1 MLTYTPKYG
10 ILDYSK
16 NNNNILQTGHF
27 LEYKSSAPHRP
38 LELTTIDIDSSSIW
52 FIYKISNSDSNA
64 IRWSW
69 LDNWGNI
76 WDTSFH
82 PHNAPSNRIA
92 KCSPVFEKPMPDICI
107 ENIVS
112 GKWILDTGSPESNT
126 PHRVQEIL
134 KVYLSMFFE
143 IESLKNTIEEM
154 EWNHDLELDKQ
165 YDEEWNELE
174 KELEKA
180 KSEIALLKFVQPVT
194 TLSGLDGLDFKQD
207 TIDELTTFFQSNNN

>member
-27 LEYKSSAPHRP
+27 LEHRAYANRP
-38 LELTTIDIDSSSIW
+38 AEWATVDIDSSSVW

-64 IRWSW
+64 IRWYW
-69 LDNWGNI
+69 LDNWGNL

-82 PHNAPSNRIA
+82 PQNAPSNRIQ
-92 KCSPVFEKPMPDICI
+92 KCSPVFETPMPDICI

-112 GKWILDTGSPESNT
+112 GKWVLDTGGPESNSS
-126 PHRVQEIL
+126 HRVQEIL

-143 IESLKNTIEEM
+143 IESLKNTIEKM
-154 EWNHDLELDKQ
+154 EGEHYLQMEEA
-165 YDEEWNELE
+165 YDEMWA
-174 KELEKA
+174 KDDALEKA
-180 KSEIALLKFVQPVT
+180 TSELALLKHVKPAPDID
-194 TLSGLDGLDFKQD
+194 LLDFKED
-207 TIDELTTFFQSNNN
+207 TTIKNLITFFEAKNE

>member
-1 MLTYTPKYG
+1 
-10 ILDYSK
+10 
-16 NNNNILQTGHF
+16 
-27 LEYKSSAPHRP
+27 
-38 LELTTIDIDSSSIW
+38 
-52 FIYKISNSDSNA
+52 
-64 IRWSW
+64 
-69 LDNWGNI
+69 
-76 WDTSFH
+76 
-82 PHNAPSNRIA
+82 
-92 KCSPVFEKPMPDICI
+92 
-107 ENIVS
+107 
-112 GKWILDTGSPESNT
+112 
-126 PHRVQEIL
+126 
-134 KVYLSMFFE
+134 MFFE